1 MQAMIWV
8 LLFAALAAQV
18 SSQGFTGSLV
28 VTKDAYCEKNN
39 IGPLKECAKQFKAFL
54 SERPELRRCHRIC
67 PIYSDN
73 CETLPL
79 EYMACGGDGVNSR
92 DPFREP
98 KPSTVPL
105 HTKITNFTLEL
116 FKKAL
121 PKGYDQNYILSPV
134 LVQSLLSYL
143 TEGAS
148 DETQT
153 AMEAV
158 LKLNSNDLENLKRSL
173 EPSAE
178 VQTPAKIKLDI
189 ASQIFRSSRVE
200 LLNPFRQSLKDK
212 KVTVD
217 EIDFSNQELAAKQI
231 NDWVTQKTRGKIN
244 GAVDAASLNPDTKL
258 MLLNALYFNG
268 TWQYRFNKTVNDV
281 FHVGENEQSSVRM
294 MHLTRH
300 LRSGYTRVEKG
311 WDSVNGFSWV
321 ELPYDGD
328 TFSMIILMPK
338 ERFQLDRELEK
349 FNEADLAYI
358 LSEIAQ
364 NYQDEV
370 KLRVPEFKAEST
382 VSLVEP
388 LKQMGLS
395 SVFDGENP
403 FDKVSKDVV
412 KVSEVKQKSYL
423 AVNERGTV
431 ATSVTFAA
439 VVALSL
445 PRSTLFKVDQPF
457 AAIII
462 DKQNRLP
469 LFLAKICKPE
479 KYKEESA

>member
-8 LLFAALAAQV
+8 LLLAALAAQV
-18 SSQGFTGSLV
+18 SSQGYKGSLV
-28 VTKDAYCEKNN
+28 VTRDGYCTQNN
-39 IGPLKECAKQFKAFL
+39 IGPRKECAKQFKVFL
-54 SERPELRRCHRIC
+54 GNNRGLRKCHPIC
-67 PIYSDN
+67 PIYSDS
-73 CETLPL
+73 CVTLPL
-79 EYMACGGDGVNSR
+79 EYMSCGFDDEYSR
-92 DPFREP
+92 YPYREREP
-98 KPSTVPL
+98 PAVPL
-105 HTKITNFTLEL
+105 HTKVTNFTLEL
-116 FKKAL
+116 FKKAM
-121 PKGYDQNYILSPV
+121 PKGYDQNFILSPV

-148 DETQT
+148 NETQT
-153 AMEAV
+153 VMETV
-158 LKLNSNDLENLKRSL
+158 LKLNGDDLNSLKRSL
-173 EPSAE
+173 EPSEEAP
-178 VQTPAKIKLDI
+178 TKNKLDV

-217 EIDFSNQELAAKQI
+217 EIDFSNQELAAKKI
-231 NDWVTQKTRGKIN
+231 NDWVTQKTRGKITE
-244 GAVDAASLNPDTKL
+244 AVDAGSLNPDTKL

-268 TWQYRFNKTVNDV
+268 TWQYKFNKTVNGV
-281 FHVGENEQSSVRM
+281 FHVRENEQSSIRM

-300 LRSGYTRVEKG
+300 LRSGHTRVEKG
-311 WDSVNGFSWV
+311 WDPVNGFVWV

-328 TFSMIILMPK
+328 TMSMILLMPK

-358 LSEIAQ
+358 LSEIAM
-364 NYQDEV
+364 NEQDEV
-370 KLRVPEFKAEST
+370 KLKVPEFKAEST
-382 VSLVEP
+382 VSLVDS

-403 FDKVSKDVV
+403 FDKVSKDAV

-431 ATSVTFAA
+431 ATSVTFAS
-439 VVALSL
+439 VIALSL
-445 PRSTLFKVDQPF
+445 PRSTEFKVDQPF

-462 DKQNRLP
+462 DKQNKLP

-479 KYKEESA
+479 KYKEEKA